1 MALKAHRPGAGGGAC
16 RNVAVALALAAAA
29 LLTGWPHDAVA
40 ITVLDAQTFLL
51 SPGKKVRLVNIVTPN
66 SVQCGCVAEC
76 LLAQR
81 ARVFLQKTLSQAEAN
96 IRVQSFGFDGDGAIR
111 AKVFVNSRDLSML
124 MIQNGFAQLA
134 MEGGAIHWCPR

>member
-1 MALKAHRPGAGGGAC
+1 MALKPHRPGAGGGAC

-29 LLTGWPHDAVA
+29 FLTENAAA

-51 SPGKKVRLVNIVTPN
+51 SPGKKVRLLDIVTPN
-66 SVQCGCVAEC
+66 SVQCGCVTEC

-81 ARVFLQKTLSQAEAN
+81 ARVFLQKTLSRAEAN
-96 IRVQSFGFDGDGAIR
+96 IRVESFGFDADGAIR

-134 MEGGAIHWCPR
+134 IEGGAIRWCLR

>member
-1 MALKAHRPGAGGGAC
+1 MALKPHRPGAGGIAC

-29 LLTGWPHDAVA
+29 LLTGWPKNAAA

-51 SPGKKVRLVNIVTPN
+51 SPGKKVRLFNIVTPN
-66 SVQCGCVAEC
+66 SVQCGCVTEC

-96 IRVQSFGFDGDGAIR
+96 IRVESFGFDADGATR

-124 MIQNGFAQLA
+124 MIQNGFARLA
-134 MEGGAIHWCPR
+134 VVGGTVQWCPR